1 MDALTQLRIFVAVAE
16 GEGFAPAA
24 RRLGVSPPAV
34 TRAVAALE
42 RRIGARLFHRTTRVV
57 RTTEAGARFLG
68 DCRRILAELDEAE
81 ARAAGL
87 HAEPRGRLAVT
98 APVMFGRLFV
108 TAVILDF
115 LAERRG
121 IEIRASL
128 SDRVVDLIEEGLDV
142 AVRIAHLPD
151 STLAAVRV
159 GSVRQVLCASPAFL
173 ATHGTPRHPSD
184 LARFETVAF
193 GTAERLPPWSFAAAE
208 GELRVDLASRLVANT
223 PDVAVVSALAGF
235 GIARVLSYQVGAELR
250 DGRLVRLLPDF
261 EPPPIPIHVVHPEG
275 RRASARVRAFVDF
288 AVERLRSEPSL
299 RS

>member
-42 RRIGARLFHRTTRVV
+42 RRIGARLLHRTTRVV
-57 RTTEAGARFLG
+57 RTTEAGVRFLG
-68 DCRRILAELDEAE
+68 DCRRILTELDEAE

-235 GIARVLSYQVGAELR
+235 AIARVLSYQVGAELR

>member
-1 MDALTQLRIFVAVAE
+1 VDALTQLRAFVTVAE
-16 GEGFAPAA
+16 EEGFAPAA
-24 RRLGVSPPAV
+24 RRLGLSAPAM

-42 RRIGARLFHRTTRVV
+42 RRIGARLLHRTTRVV
-57 RTTEAGARFLG
+57 RTTEAGARFLT
-68 DCRRILAELDEAE
+68 DCRRILAELDDAE

-87 HAEPRGRLAVT
+87 HGEPRGRLAVT

-115 LAERRG
+115 LAARRG
-121 IEIRASL
+121 IDIRASL
-128 SDRVVDLIEEGLDV
+128 SDRVVDLIEEGFDV

-151 STLAAVRV
+151 STLTAVRV
-159 GSVRQVLCASPAFL
+159 GSVRQVLCATPAFL
-173 ATHGTPRHPSD
+173 AAHGAPRHPSD
-184 LARFETVAF
+184 LARLETIAF
-193 GTAERLPPWSFAAAE
+193 GTGERRLPWSFGAPGAE
-208 GELRVDLASRLVANT
+208 IRVEPPSRLVANT

-250 DGRLVRLLPDF
+250 DGRLVRVLPEF

-288 AVERLRSEPSL
+288 AVDRLRAEPSL
-299 RS
+299 R